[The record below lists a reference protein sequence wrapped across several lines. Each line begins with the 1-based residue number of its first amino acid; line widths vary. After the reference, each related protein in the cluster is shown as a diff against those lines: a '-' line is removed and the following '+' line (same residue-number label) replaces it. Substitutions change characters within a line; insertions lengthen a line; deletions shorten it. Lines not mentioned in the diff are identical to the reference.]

1 MHSEVG
7 PRLEVH
13 ERYKVLI
20 NANSWMMGLCPG
32 QVMLSSVN
40 KWKNKKKIGFIP
52 YTYSTISDFIV
63 FIDIVYD
70 LKSRIF
76 KV

>member
-1 MHSEVG
+1 
-7 PRLEVH
+7 
-13 ERYKVLI
+13 
-20 NANSWMMGLCPG
+20 MMGLSPG
-32 QVMLSSVN
+32 QVMLSPVN

-52 YTYSTISDFIV
+52 YTYSTISDFIA
-63 FIDIVYD
+63 FLDIAYD